1 MNYVIIIV
9 ASAISFLIGRM
20 SGIQSMRRKTNF
32 SHISKSE
39 KVEHREALNQAL
51 DVRTETRKEVILD
64 TLKMKVST
72 KEKLATCDIET
83 EEPRITRNEV
93 ESLVKVSGQTALKY
107 LNELEEEGRVI
118 QVGSRGQDVYY
129 VLNQE

>member
-9 ASAISFLIGRM
+9 VSAISFFVGRM

-107 LNELEEEGRVI
+107 LNELEEEGRII
-118 QVGSRGQDVYY
+118 QVGSHGQDVYY
-129 VLNQE
+129 ILS

>member
-9 ASAISFLIGRM
+9 VSAISFFVGRM

-51 DVRTETRKEVILD
+51 EVRTETRKEVILD
-64 TLKMKVST
+64 TLKTKVSN

-107 LNELEEEGRVI
+107 LNELEEEGRII
-118 QVGSRGQDVYY
+118 QVGSHGQDVYY
-129 VLNQE
+129 ILS